1 MSGYTRSDG
10 TVHSEK
16 RVSVKNPSAN
26 SRDLP
31 VRVLSVVHIFI
42 PASGRLSEM
51 VTGWPGC
58 TCQWLLPPPPPDS
71 RQSEKGTRCR
81 TSGTV
86 LAFKTAP
93 EEVSHHS
100 ETWNITI
107 LRSYGELG
115 LELPTQVESKI
126 ERKSEQNSVHDLLL
140 ISALQS
146 LVNTEAGHAPEGQSS
161 MRGYRRSTAIYY
173 RFE

>member
-1 MSGYTRSDG
+1 MRDCVTD
-10 TVHSEK
+10 SE
-16 RVSVKNPSAN
+16 N
-26 SRDLP
+26 
-31 VRVLSVVHIFI
+31 H
-42 PASGRLSEM
+42 SGRI
-51 VTGWPGC
+51 
-58 TCQWLLPPPPPDS
+58 
-71 RQSEKGTRCR
+71 EKGTRCG

-100 ETWNITI
+100 KTEEDTI

-140 ISALQS
+140 ISALQP
-146 LVNTEAGHAPEGQSS
+146 LENTEAGHAPEGQSS
-161 MRGYRRSTAIYY
+161 RGYEQGWKLQNRSLS
-173 RFE
+173 